1 MAFIHPQAVVEGDVK
16 IGKNVTLCATA
27 VLRGDEGQ
35 IVVGDNSS
43 VQEGCVLHAGTQIG
57 ENVSVGHGA
66 IIHGCKIG
74 NNVVIGMNA
83 TVLDGVVIQDNVI
96 IAAGSVVPPGK
107 TIESNSMVMGVPGK
121 VVRQLTEDEKKYIL
135 SNAKMYVEKKLP
147 KKVTLLV

>member
-1 MAFIHPQAVVEGDVK
+1 MSFIHPQSVVEGDVK
-16 IGKNVTLCATA
+16 LGKNVTLCATT

-35 IVVGDNSS
+35 IVIGDNSN
-43 VQEGCVLHAGTQIG
+43 VQEGCVLHAGAQVG

-66 IIHGCKIG
+66 IVHGCNIG

-83 TVLDGVVIQDNVI
+83 TILDGVVVGDNVI
-96 IAAGSVVPPGK
+96 IAAGSVVPPRK

-135 SNAKMYVEKKLP
+135 NNAKMYVEKKIS
-147 KKVTLLV
+147 KKLI